1 MADVV
6 IPSLGIA
13 MEEALLTSWL
23 RQPGDVVQQD
33 DAIAEIE
40 TDKATME
47 LTSPV
52 AGVLGPHLF
61 EEGATVPVGVAVATV
76 YSDTDAARAADGPS
90 STTGGGVP
98 TAAAAP
104 AGDAGAPILPELEGR
119 RLSPRARRAEREQAQ
134 REQSATADGGSE
146 RFRSLIAEKV
156 GESWREIPHFAVTRE
171 VDATAAQLLLAELR
185 AAQPEPSPTLTDLF
199 LRALAEA
206 IRSVDSTSA
215 VDVGLAVATEHGV
228 VIPVVRDVLSL
239 PPVDLSRERANAVE
253 RARSGRL
260 GAQDLEATPRTTLS
274 NLGARGVDQFTG
286 IIAVGQTS
294 LLTVGRAMPRA
305 VVVDGAAVDIRTT
318 FHATLNADHRT
329 IDGAGAADLLDAFA
343 AAVEIPGRLFEGV
356 A

>member
-13 MEEALLTSWL
+13 MEEALLTRWL
-23 RQPGDVVQQD
+23 RQPGDVVAQE

-61 EEGATVPVGVAVATV
+61 AEGATVPVGVAVVTV
-76 YSDTDAARAADGPS
+76 YSDSDAARAADGAPS
-90 STTGGGVP
+90 TAGGGAP
-98 TAAAAP
+98 TADAAAP
-104 AGDAGAPILPELEGR
+104 AVDAAAPSELETDGR
-119 RLSPRARRAEREQAQ
+119 RLSPRARRAQ
-134 REQSATADGGSE
+134 RERSAVAAEGGSD

-156 GESWREIPHFAVTRE
+156 RESWREIPHFAVTRE
-171 VDATAAQLLLAELR
+171 VDATAAQLLLADLR
-185 AAQPEPSPTLTDLF
+185 ARQPEASPTLTDLF

-206 IRSVDSTSA
+206 IRSVDTTSS

-239 PPVDLSRERANAVE
+239 PAADLSRKRADAVA
-253 RARSGRL
+253 RAHSGRL
-260 GAQDLEATPRTTLS
+260 GAEDLEAIPRTTLS

-294 LLTVGRAMPRA
+294 LLTVGRAIPRA
-305 VVVDGAAVDIRTT
+305 VVVDGAAVEIRTT

-343 AAVEIPGRLFEGV
+343 AAVETPGRLFEGV

>member
-61 EEGATVPVGVAVATV
+61 ESGATVPVGVAVATV
-76 YSDTDAARAADGPS
+76 YSDTDAARAAEGPS
-90 STTGGGVP
+90 STTGGGAPSAV
-98 TAAAAP
+98 AAAP
-104 AGDAGAPILPELEGR
+104 AGDAGAPTAPEVEGR
-119 RLSPRARRAEREQAQ
+119 RLSPRARRAQ

-185 AAQPEPSPTLTDLF
+185 AAQPESSPTLTDLF

-206 IRSVDSTSA
+206 IRSLDSTSA

-239 PPVDLSRERANAVE
+239 SPVDLSRERANAIE
-253 RARSGRL
+253 RARSGKL
-260 GAQDLEATPRTTLS
+260 GAQDLEARPRTTLS

-294 LLTVGRAMPRA
+294 LLTVGRAIPRA
-305 VVVDGAAVDIRTT
+305 VVVDGAAVEIRTT